1 MKSKNKKKFTRI
13 AFILNGF
20 LFLMNGIVLINDNQL
35 VFGLLHLVAVIFN
48 FGMLYNFKN
57 FKVNESFDYIIFV
70 LNIII
75 CIIVAIQYIEAGKS
89 YIQYAWFIAALFSTI
104 ALILKIKKR
113 KIVSNSSI

>member
-1 MKSKNKKKFTRI
+1 MKNKKKVAKI
-13 AFILNGF
+13 AFIINGF
-20 LFLMNGIVLINDNQL
+20 LFLMNGIVLINENQL
-35 VFGLLHLVAVIFN
+35 LFGLLYLLAVIFN

-57 FKVNESFDYIIFV
+57 FKVNESFDYVIFV

-75 CIIVAIQYIEAGKS
+75 SIIVAIQYIQAGKS

-113 KIVSNSSI
+113 KMVANASI